1 MGIGVNDGMSAEQ
14 AAGANGRVAAD
25 VDMISDDSA
34 EFGQS
39 GFDFPAIGSR
49 NGDRLVVEPPVG
61 KDGASAQMR
70 FMPEQRISDVI
81 EVGGF
86 TGFEKHAIL
95 KLRGIGHDRAVI
107 NDDIFADIAPGSD
120 ETIIADPGG
129 SENDGARHD
138 ARAAAKVHLLADEG
152 ARHDFA
158 ETGGFQGGFQIRL
171 DFADSAPDRL
181 TAGKERRVGGLGK
194 IKVSGGGEI
203 DVRHAL
209 LLNRD
214 FLLGNLNSPLLNS
227 GGFLGDRRFSENR

>member
-1 MGIGVNDGMSAEQ
+1 MGIGVNDGMTAKQ
-14 AAGANGRVAAD
+14 AAGADGRVAAD

-39 GFDFPAIGSR
+39 GFDFSAIGSR
-49 NGDRLVVEPPVG
+49 NGDGLVVEPPVG

-70 FMPEQRISDVI
+70 FMTEQRISHVV

-107 NDDIFADIAPGSD
+107 NDDIFADIAAGSD

-129 SENDGARHD
+129 SKNDGAWHD
-138 ARAAAKVHLLADEG
+138 AGAAAEIDLLTDEG

-158 ETGGFQGGFQIRL
+158 ETGGFQSGFQIRP
-171 DFADSAPDRL
+171 DFADSGPDWL
-181 TAGKERRVGGLGK
+181 TDGKERRVGGLGK

-214 FLLGNLNSPLLNS
+214 FPLGNLNSPLLNS
-227 GGFLGDRRFSENR
+227 GGFLGDHRFSRNR

>member
-86 TGFEKHAIL
+86 TGFEKYTIL

-152 ARHDFA
+152 TRHDFA